1 MSIKAIAQELYKCQA
16 RVHALEDRLAEAGQD
31 TAPQLQDQLRQTRA
45 ELKVL
50 RNMLEGRKAQAAPRD
65 KRFGYR

>member
-16 RVHALEDRLAEAGQD
+16 KVHVLEDQLAD
-31 TAPQLQDQLRQTRA
+31 TSERPAPQLQEQLRLARA

-50 RNMLEGRKAQAAPRD
+50 KNMLEGRKAQATTMQ
-65 KRFGYR
+65 KKFGYR